1 MSIFLLVDCN
11 NFYVSCQRIFNP
23 SLEKK
28 PVVVLSNNDGCIIAR
43 SNEAKNLGIPMGA
56 PYFEYR
62 RLLTRHKV
70 TVFSS
75 NYELYG
81 DISNRIMTIL
91 RDFGVDIEVYSIDE
105 AFLRIESARINV
117 TDFCLSIRQKIK
129 MWVGIPVSIGIG
141 PSKTLAKV
149 ANLIAKRQNLN
160 GVYDLTDPQ
169 RQNQILPEMNLS
181 DVWGIGNRLVIQ
193 LNKLGIQNPQQ
204 LRDAPTMEI
213 RKRFGVT
220 VERTVLELR
229 GVSCLSLQNFQPR
242 KNIICSRSF
251 RQPLQNIR
259 DMEEA
264 ISQFTA
270 TACIKLRKQ
279 KSKAQGLYV
288 FLQTNLW
295 SKKERP
301 YSNGVFC
308 PFEAPTADT
317 SDVIQIAKKELQK
330 IYLPQRQYK
339 KAGVM
344 LTDIIP
350 ENSVQTD
357 LFVNYPQ
364 HRKRDRVMQVLDE
377 VNAALGAKSL
387 YLAAQG
393 AIVKRLHGALLKS
406 PCFTTKWTDIPR
418 VVIF

>member
-229 GVSCLSLQNFQPR
+229 GISCLSLQHFQPR

-251 RQPLQNIR
+251 RQALQNIQ

-270 TACIKLRKQ
+270 TACMKLRKQ
-279 KSKAQGLYV
+279 KSKAQGLYI

-317 SDVIQIAKKELQK
+317 FAAVQIAKKELQK

-344 LTDIIP
+344 LTDIVP
-350 ENSVQTD
+350 ESSVQAD

-387 YLAAQG
+387 YVAAQG
-393 AIVKRLHGALLKS
+393 AIAKRLHGALLKS